1 MPGFMSVIETIPH
14 WVAESDWKLSRSPEQ
29 TAFQIA
35 FKTPLV
41 AFSWI
46 MENPDVLV
54 PIADHL
60 QVSYPPSVRELQ
72 STHLTFTVLG
82 LW

>member
-1 MPGFMSVIETIPH
+1 V
-14 WVAESDWKLSRSPEQ
+14 Q

-35 FKTPLV
+35 FNTPLL

-46 MENPDVLV
+46 VENPDVLV

-60 QVSYPPSVRELQ
+60 QVSRSVRELQ
-72 STHLTFTVLG
+72 RTYQTFTVLG
-82 LW
+82 FW

>member
-1 MPGFMSVIETIPH
+1 MPGFMAMIETIPH
-14 WVAESDWKLSRSPEQ
+14 WVMESDWKLSRSPVQ

-35 FKTPLV
+35 FNTPLL

-46 MENPDVLV
+46 VENPDVLV

-60 QVSYPPSVRELQ
+60 QVSRSVRELQ
-72 STHLTFTVLG
+72 RTYQTFTVLG
-82 LW
+82 FW

>member
-1 MPGFMSVIETIPH
+1 MPGHMSVIETIPH

-35 FKTPLV
+35 FNTPLL

-46 MENPDVLV
+46 VENPDVLV

-60 QVSYPPSVRELQ
+60 QVSYSIL
-72 STHLTFTVLG
+72 
-82 LW
+82 